1 MSHSPLLDS
10 IIVFISSDDEKTR
23 SLLNV
28 IRRQDVSRS
37 VHWLRNHD
45 QVKRHF
51 QNPKQ
56 FLDFK
61 ESGQEVAIILDY
73 DLEGVSLVT
82 RHLEEQGV
90 LKVCTLFSLKSVAD
104 EVGELNKMLR
114 TV

>member
-1 MSHSPLLDS
+1 MESDYLDGGKP
-10 IIVFISSDDEKTR
+10 IIFEKTR

-28 IRRQDVSRS
+28 IRRRDVSRS

-45 QVKRHF
+45 QVQRHF
-51 QNPKQ
+51 QNSQQ

-61 ESGQEVAIILDY
+61 ENGQEVAIILDY

-82 RHLEEQGV
+82 KYLEEQGV
-90 LKVCTLFSLKSVAD
+90 LKVCTLFSLRSVEE
-104 EVGELNKMLR
+104 EVGVLSKMLR